1 MMNKKLFSS
10 LLIGGLLF
18 SFTGGFVSCSED
30 YDDDIKDLQTQ
41 IDAQRASLAEIE
53 TLLQSGVV
61 IKDVK
66 SDTNGI
72 KLILS
77 NGNEYVLT
85 HGEDGKDGK
94 DAAVWTIGTDG
105 YWYLNNEKTEYK
117 AIGIDGVDGK
127 DGKDGVDGK
136 DGINGTNGKDGADGK
151 DGKDGAD
158 GKDGINGTNG
168 KDGADGKDGK
178 DGADGKDGENGY
190 YYVPNTETGMFDIY
204 QVKDGVGTFVKA
216 TEISWRAQCLSAVFT
231 GNKLILTGIKGAEN
245 ESVTLY
251 VGTGLG
257 SVAFIP
263 EVYSQDFFLPT
274 PKTEYLHINSY
285 GKWNDIVANT
295 QFLKAHKDIEYS
307 NLVTLSYR
315 LNPSDAFV
323 ENTNF
328 AFISR
333 NVETR
338 AAGDNTGSSA
348 LLNLVE
354 SNIANGEAN
363 LVTRFNRVS
372 GKGNI
377 VALQTWVGQDFVT
390 SDYIYVKG
398 STGINAYIGKTQ
410 QTTKFAKYVQ
420 RTTANG
426 NIYNVNDVTVDGVTK
441 EKATTLAKTL
451 LPIEDTNGNE
461 NHSLELL
468 MSETHNLNNYVDLFR
483 EGTSDRLTALG
494 FDGEKFSYKFTLV
507 EYIGKDNQTDQSV
520 FATLDKE
527 GNIAIAAGTS
537 AETRTPVVRV
547 DAYITDYNDAERL
560 VASAYIKIKWVKE
573 IKKDIPDDPY
583 PTIDLGSSN
592 HVYQTLGSTAKQ
604 IYEMPWMKVNTDLYN
619 IAGLNATN
627 FWNYYKAPT
636 YTVTVNDVD
645 KSYKPV
651 KGVTVNSN
659 LADAAT
665 ATSALSI
672 ALDNKVLTE
681 NTYNKRGAAAEYT
694 VTIFIESKDDYDG
707 KGDFTLVYKFNVSEN
722 CEAFELNPNMAVGN
736 TVTVNGAV
744 GTNGWEMITDIA
756 QHFKYNAAHED
767 IFTYYTEHKN
777 VKAGSL
783 KFSENMA
790 NVDMSGDY
798 KQMWLNTAISKDVEV
813 PVKYSVELEN
823 GEVCEYSYTVVFEN
837 PFVGTTGKTVTVSQ
851 KPGVNTAKAAPS
863 LKVVDIH
870 GSDIYS
876 WVNNALAL
884 SKVATDDY
892 RLGNNVNVKYEFKGQ
907 DYKNFV
913 SQLDADAK
921 FEVNPTT
928 GEITWENK
936 TVLPASKTFDLTV
949 TVTFDNIS
957 EVTCTIPVTI
967 EAK

>member
-1 MMNKKLFSS
+1 
-10 LLIGGLLF
+10 
-18 SFTGGFVSCSED
+18 
-30 YDDDIKDLQTQ
+30 
-41 IDAQRASLAEIE
+41 
-53 TLLQSGVV
+53 
-61 IKDVK
+61 
-66 SDTNGI
+66 
-72 KLILS
+72 
-77 NGNEYVLT
+77 
-85 HGEDGKDGK
+85 
-94 DAAVWTIGTDG
+94 
-105 YWYLNNEKTEYK
+105 
-117 AIGIDGVDGK
+117 
-127 DGKDGVDGK
+127 
-136 DGINGTNGKDGADGK
+136 
-151 DGKDGAD
+151 
-158 GKDGINGTNG
+158 
-168 KDGADGKDGK
+168 
-178 DGADGKDGENGY
+178 
-190 YYVPNTETGMFDIY
+190 MFDIY
-204 QVKDGVGTFVKA
+204 QVKDGVGTLVKA
-216 TEISWRAQCLSAVFT
+216 TEISWRAQCMSAVFT

-274 PKTEYLHINSY
+274 PKTEYMHINSY
-285 GKWNDIVANT
+285 GKLGDKVAGT
-295 QFLKAHKDIEYS
+295 ELLKAHTNIEYS

-328 AFISR
+328 GFISR
-333 NVETR
+333 SVTTR
-338 AAGDNTGSSA
+338 AAGDKSGNSA
-348 LLNLVE
+348 RIGQVGE
-354 SNIANGEAN
+354 ATIANGEVSLA
-363 LVTRFNRVS
+363 TRYNRA
-372 GKGNI
+372 GEGNI
-377 VALQTWVGQDFVT
+377 VALQTWVGQDVVT
-390 SDYIYVKG
+390 SDYIYVG
-398 STGINAYIGKTQ
+398 ASNSINVEIGKTKQ
-410 QTTKFAKYVQ
+410 PSLAQYVQ
-420 RTTANG
+420 RTKNGHIYDVNANTRKSDYIQKNFLPLNANG
-426 NIYNVNDVTVDGVTK
+426 NDNYN
-441 EKATTLAKTL
+441 
-451 LPIEDTNGNE
+451 
-461 NHSLELL
+461 LELK
-468 MSETHNLNNYVDLFR
+468 MDETHNLNEYVDLYIS
-483 EGTSDRLTALG
+483 GTTDKLTAKG
-494 FDGEKFSYKFTLV
+494 FDGNRIRYEFAIEEYKD
-507 EYIGKDNQTDQSV
+507 GATDQAQ
-520 FATLDKE
+520 FATLD
-527 GNIAIAAGTS
+527 GSNISVGGAIGGTS

-547 DAYITDYNDAERL
+547 DAYITDYNDTECL

-573 IKKDIPDDPY
+573 IKKDTPDDAY

-604 IYEMPWMKVNTDLYN
+604 IYEMPWTKVNTDLYN
-619 IAGLNATN
+619 KAGLNATN
-627 FWNYYKAPT
+627 FWNYYNAPK
-636 YTVTVNDVD
+636 YTISVKDVD
-645 KSYKPV
+645 NNRVVSGQTLP
-651 KGVTVNSN
+651 GVIVTENLNS
-659 LADAAT
+659 AAT
-665 ATSALSI
+665 ATSAFSI
-672 ALDNKVLTE
+672 ALDNKVKTE
-681 NTYNKRGAAAEYT
+681 NTYNKRGTAAEYT

-722 CEAFELNPNMAVGN
+722 CEAFELNPEMAVGN

-851 KPGVNTAKAAPS
+851 KPGVNTAQAAPS

-884 SKVATDDY
+884 SDVATGDY

-936 TVLPASKTFDLTV
+936 TVLPASKTFNLTV

-957 EVTCTIPVTI
+957 TVTCTIPVTI

>member
-1 MMNKKLFSS
+1 MMNKKLFST

-30 YDDDIKDLQTQ
+30 YDDDIKGLQAQ

-72 KLILS
+72 KLTLS

-117 AIGIDGVDGK
+117 AIGIDG
-127 DGKDGVDGK
+127 
-136 DGINGTNGKDGADGK
+136 
-151 DGKDGAD
+151 KDGAD

-178 DGADGKDGENGY
+178 DGADGKDGKDGKDGENGY

-204 QVKDGVGTFVKA
+204 QVKDGVGTLVKA
-216 TEISWRAQCLSAVFT
+216 TEISWRAQCTSAVFT

-274 PKTEYLHINSY
+274 PKTEYMHINSY
-285 GKWNDIVANT
+285 GKWNDKVAGT
-295 QFLKAHKDIEYS
+295 ELLKAHTNIEYS

-328 AFISR
+328 GFISR
-333 NVETR
+333 SVTTR
-338 AAGDNTGSSA
+338 AAGDKSGNSA
-348 LLNLVE
+348 RIGQVGE
-354 SNIANGEAN
+354 ATIANGEVSLA
-363 LVTRFNRVS
+363 TRYNRA
-372 GKGNI
+372 GEGNI
-377 VALQTWVGQDFVT
+377 VALQTWVGQDVVT
-390 SDYIYVKG
+390 SDYIYVG
-398 STGINAYIGKTQ
+398 ASNGINVEIGKTKQ
-410 QTTKFAKYVQ
+410 PSLAQYVQ
-420 RTTANG
+420 RTKNGQIYDVNANTRKSDYIQK
-426 NIYNVNDVTVDGVTK
+426 NFLP
-441 EKATTLAKTL
+441 LAAAA
-451 LPIEDTNGNE
+451 
-461 NHSLELL
+461 HLELK
-468 MSETHNLNNYVDLFR
+468 MDETHNLNEYVDLYIS
-483 EGTSDRLTALG
+483 GTTDKLTAKG
-494 FDGEKFSYKFTLV
+494 FDGSKIRYEFTIEEYKD
-507 EYIGKDNQTDQSV
+507 GATDQAQ
-520 FATLDKE
+520 FATLD
-527 GNIAIAAGTS
+527 GSNISVGGAIGGTS

-547 DAYITDYNDAERL
+547 DAYITDYNDTECL

-573 IKKDIPDDPY
+573 SKPDIKDDPY

-604 IYEMPWMKVNTDLYN
+604 IYEMPWTKVNTDLYN
-619 IAGLNATN
+619 KAGLNATN
-627 FWNYYKAPT
+627 FWNYYNVPT
-636 YTVTVNDVD
+636 YKVTVNDVD

-651 KGVTVNSN
+651 QGVTVNSN
-659 LADAAT
+659 LANAAT
-665 ATSALSI
+665 ATSAFSI

-722 CEAFELNPNMAVGN
+722 CEAFELNPEMAVGN

-767 IFTYYTEHKN
+767 IFKYYTEHKN
-777 VKAGSL
+777 VKDGSL

-790 NVDMSGDY
+790 NVDISGDY

-851 KPGVNTAKAAPS
+851 KPGVNTAQAAPS

-936 TVLPASKTFDLTV
+936 TVLPASKTFDMTV

-957 EVTCTIPVTI
+957 TVTCTIPVTI

>member
-1 MMNKKLFSS
+1 MMNKKLFST

-30 YDDDIKDLQTQ
+30 YDDDIKGLQAQ

-72 KLILS
+72 KLTLS

-117 AIGIDGVDGK
+117 AIGIDG
-127 DGKDGVDGK
+127 
-136 DGINGTNGKDGADGK
+136 
-151 DGKDGAD
+151 KDGAD

-178 DGADGKDGENGY
+178 DGADGKDGKDGADGKDGKDGKDGENGY

-204 QVKDGVGTFVKA
+204 QVKDGVGTLVKA
-216 TEISWRAQCLSAVFT
+216 TEISWRAQCTSAVFT

-274 PKTEYLHINSY
+274 PKTEYMHINSY
-285 GKWNDIVANT
+285 GKWNDKVAGT
-295 QFLKAHKDIEYS
+295 ELLKAHTNIEYS

-328 AFISR
+328 GFISR
-333 NVETR
+333 SVTTR
-338 AAGDNTGSSA
+338 AAGDKSGNSA
-348 LLNLVE
+348 RIGQVGE
-354 SNIANGEAN
+354 ATIANGEVSLA
-363 LVTRFNRVS
+363 TRYNRA
-372 GKGNI
+372 GEGNI
-377 VALQTWVGQDFVT
+377 VALQTWVGQDVVT
-390 SDYIYVKG
+390 SDYIYVG
-398 STGINAYIGKTQ
+398 ASNGINVEIGKTKQ
-410 QTTKFAKYVQ
+410 PSLAQYVQ
-420 RTTANG
+420 RTKNGQIYDVNANTRKSDYIQK
-426 NIYNVNDVTVDGVTK
+426 NFLP
-441 EKATTLAKTL
+441 LAAAA
-451 LPIEDTNGNE
+451 
-461 NHSLELL
+461 HLELK
-468 MSETHNLNNYVDLFR
+468 MDETHNLNEYVDLYIS
-483 EGTSDRLTALG
+483 GTTDKLTAKG
-494 FDGEKFSYKFTLV
+494 FDGSKIRYEFTIEEYKD
-507 EYIGKDNQTDQSV
+507 GATDQAQ
-520 FATLDKE
+520 FATLD
-527 GNIAIAAGTS
+527 GSNISVGGAIGGTS

-547 DAYITDYNDAERL
+547 DAYITDYNDTECL

-573 IKKDIPDDPY
+573 SKPDIKDDPY

-604 IYEMPWMKVNTDLYN
+604 IYEMPWTKVNTDLYN
-619 IAGLNATN
+619 KAGLNATN
-627 FWNYYKAPT
+627 FWNYYNVPT
-636 YTVTVNDVD
+636 YKVTVNDVD

-651 KGVTVNSN
+651 QGVTVNSN
-659 LADAAT
+659 LANAAT
-665 ATSALSI
+665 ATSAFSI

-722 CEAFELNPNMAVGN
+722 CEAFELNPEMAVGN

-767 IFTYYTEHKN
+767 IFKYYTEHKN
-777 VKAGSL
+777 VKDGSL

-790 NVDMSGDY
+790 NVDISGDY

-851 KPGVNTAKAAPS
+851 KPGVNTAQAAPS

-936 TVLPASKTFDLTV
+936 TVLPASKTFDMTV

-957 EVTCTIPVTI
+957 TVTCTIPVTI

>member
-30 YDDDIKDLQTQ
+30 YDDDIKGLQAQ

-72 KLILS
+72 KLTLS

-117 AIGIDGVDGK
+117 AIGIDGKDGK
-127 DGKDGVDGK
+127 DGKDGV
-136 DGINGTNGKDGADGK
+136 DGK

-168 KDGADGKDGK
+168 KDGADGKDGINGTDGK
-178 DGADGKDGENGY
+178 DGADGKDGVDGKDGENGY

-204 QVKDGVGTFVKA
+204 QVKDGVGTLVKA
-216 TEISWRAQCLSAVFT
+216 TEISWRAQCMSAVFT

-274 PKTEYLHINSY
+274 PKTEYMHINSY
-285 GKWNDIVANT
+285 GKLGDKVAGT
-295 QFLKAHKDIEYS
+295 ELLKAKTDIEYS

-328 AFISR
+328 GFISR
-333 NVETR
+333 SVITR
-338 AAGDNTGSSA
+338 ASGDKSGNSA
-348 LLNLVE
+348 RIGQVGE
-354 SNIANGEAN
+354 ATIANGEVN
-363 LVTRFNRVS
+363 LVTRYNRA
-372 GKGNI
+372 GQGNI
-377 VALQTWVGQDFVT
+377 VALQTWVGQDVVT
-390 SDYIYVKG
+390 SDYIYVGSSKG
-398 STGINAYIGKTQ
+398 IDVEIRKTQ
-410 QTTKFAKYVQ
+410 QPSLAQYVQ
-420 RTTANG
+420 RTKNGQIYDVNANTRKSDY
-426 NIYNVNDVTVDGVTK
+426 IQKTFLP
-441 EKATTLAKTL
+441 LAAAA
-451 LPIEDTNGNE
+451 
-461 NHSLELL
+461 HLELK
-468 MSETHNLNNYVDLFR
+468 MDETHNLNEYVDLYIS
-483 EGTSDRLTALG
+483 GTTDKLTAKG
-494 FDGEKFSYKFTLV
+494 FDGSKIRYEFAIEEYKD
-507 EYIGKDNQTDQSV
+507 GATDQAQ
-520 FATLDKE
+520 FATLD
-527 GNIAIAAGTS
+527 GSNISVGGAIGGTS

-573 IKKDIPDDPY
+573 IKKDTPDDAY

-604 IYEMPWMKVNTDLYN
+604 IYEMPWTKVNTDLYN
-619 IAGLNATN
+619 KAGLNATN
-627 FWNYYKAPT
+627 FWNYYNTPT
-636 YTVTVNDVD
+636 YKVTVNDVD

-651 KGVTVNSN
+651 QGVTVSSN
-659 LADAAT
+659 LANAAT
-665 ATSALSI
+665 ATSAFSI

-736 TVTVNGAV
+736 TVTVNGTV
-744 GTNGWEMITDIA
+744 GATGWEMRTDVA

-837 PFVGTTGKTVTVSQ
+837 PFVGTTGNAVTVSQ
-851 KPGVNTAKAAPS
+851 KPGVNTAQAAPS

-936 TVLPASKTFDLTV
+936 TVLPASKTFNLTV

-957 EVTCTIPVTI
+957 TVTCTIPVTI

>member
-1 MMNKKLFSS
+1 MMNKKLFST

-30 YDDDIKDLQTQ
+30 YDDDIKGLQAQ

-72 KLILS
+72 KLTLS

-117 AIGIDGVDGK
+117 AIGIDG
-127 DGKDGVDGK
+127 
-136 DGINGTNGKDGADGK
+136 
-151 DGKDGAD
+151 KDGAD

-178 DGADGKDGENGY
+178 DGADGKDGKDGADGKDGKDGKDGENGY

-204 QVKDGVGTFVKA
+204 QVKDGVGTLVKA
-216 TEISWRAQCLSAVFT
+216 TEISWRAQCTSAVFT

-274 PKTEYLHINSY
+274 PKTEYMHINSY
-285 GKWNDIVANT
+285 GKWNDKVAGT
-295 QFLKAHKDIEYS
+295 ELLKAHTNIEYS

-328 AFISR
+328 GFISR
-333 NVETR
+333 SVTTR
-338 AAGDNTGSSA
+338 AAGDKSGNSA
-348 LLNLVE
+348 RIGQVGE
-354 SNIANGEAN
+354 ATIANGEVSLA
-363 LVTRFNRVS
+363 TRYNRA
-372 GKGNI
+372 GEGNI
-377 VALQTWVGQDFVT
+377 VALQTWVGQDVVT
-390 SDYIYVKG
+390 SDYIYVG
-398 STGINAYIGKTQ
+398 ASNGINVEIGKTKQ
-410 QTTKFAKYVQ
+410 PSLAQYVQ
-420 RTTANG
+420 RTKNGQIYDVNANTRKSDYIQK
-426 NIYNVNDVTVDGVTK
+426 NFLP
-441 EKATTLAKTL
+441 LAAAA
-451 LPIEDTNGNE
+451 
-461 NHSLELL
+461 HLELK
-468 MSETHNLNNYVDLFR
+468 MDETHNLNEYVDLYIS
-483 EGTSDRLTALG
+483 GTTDKLTAKG
-494 FDGEKFSYKFTLV
+494 FDGSKIRYEFTIEEYKDGSNISV
-507 EYIGKDNQTDQSV
+507 GGAIG
-520 FATLDKE
+520 
-527 GNIAIAAGTS
+527 GTS

-547 DAYITDYNDAERL
+547 DAYITDYNDTECL

-573 IKKDIPDDPY
+573 SKPDIKDDPY

-604 IYEMPWMKVNTDLYN
+604 IYEMPWTKVNTDLYN
-619 IAGLNATN
+619 KAGLNATN
-627 FWNYYKAPT
+627 FWNYYNVPT
-636 YTVTVNDVD
+636 YKVTVNDVD

-651 KGVTVNSN
+651 QGVTVNSN
-659 LADAAT
+659 LANAAT
-665 ATSALSI
+665 ATSAFSI

-722 CEAFELNPNMAVGN
+722 CEAFELNPEMAVGN

-767 IFTYYTEHKN
+767 IFKYYTEHKN
-777 VKAGSL
+777 VKDGSL

-790 NVDMSGDY
+790 NVDISGDY

-851 KPGVNTAKAAPS
+851 KPGVNTAQAAPS

-936 TVLPASKTFDLTV
+936 TVLPASKTFDMTV

-957 EVTCTIPVTI
+957 TVTCTIPVTI

>member
-127 DGKDGVDGK
+127 DGKDGV
-136 DGINGTNGKDGADGK
+136 
-151 DGKDGAD
+151 D

>member
-1 MMNKKLFSS
+1 MMNKKLFST

-30 YDDDIKDLQTQ
+30 YDDDIKDLQAQ

-53 TLLQSGVV
+53 TLLKSGVV

-72 KLILS
+72 KLTLS

-136 DGINGTNGKDGADGK
+136 DG
-151 DGKDGAD
+151 
-158 GKDGINGTNG
+158 
-168 KDGADGKDGK
+168 K

-216 TEISWRAQCLSAVFT
+216 TEISWRAQCMSAVFT

-274 PKTEYLHINSY
+274 PKTEYMHINSY
-285 GKWNDIVANT
+285 GKLGDKVAGT
-295 QFLKAHKDIEYS
+295 ELLKAKTDIEYS

-328 AFISR
+328 GFISR
-333 NVETR
+333 SVETR
-338 AAGDNTGSSA
+338 AAGDKSGNSA
-348 LLNLVE
+348 RIGQVGE
-354 SNIANGEAN
+354 ATIANGEVSLA
-363 LVTRFNRVS
+363 TRYNRA
-372 GKGNI
+372 GEGNI
-377 VALQTWVGQDFVT
+377 VALQTWVGQDVVT
-390 SDYIYVKG
+390 SDYIYVGSSKG
-398 STGINAYIGKTQ
+398 IDVEIRKTQ
-410 QTTKFAKYVQ
+410 QTHLTQYVQ
-420 RTTANG
+420 RTKNGQIYDINANTRKSDYIQQ
-426 NIYNVNDVTVDGVTK
+426 NFLP
-441 EKATTLAKTL
+441 LAAAAHLQLKM
-451 LPIEDTNGNE
+451 D
-461 NHSLELL
+461 
-468 MSETHNLNNYVDLFR
+468 ETHNLNEYVDLYIS
-483 EGTSDRLTALG
+483 GTTDRLTAKG
-494 FDGEKFSYKFTLV
+494 FDGSKIRYEFTIEEYKD
-507 EYIGKDNQTDQSV
+507 GATDQAR
-520 FATLDKE
+520 FATLD
-527 GNIAIAAGTS
+527 GSNISVGGAIGGTS

-560 VASAYIKIKWVKE
+560 VASAYIKIEWVKY
-573 IKKDIPDDPY
+573 DVSPDPDAAY

-592 HVYQTLGSTAKQ
+592 QVYQTLGSTAKQ
-604 IYEMPWMKVNTDLYN
+604 IYEMPWTDVNTLLYN
-619 IAGLNATN
+619 KAGLNATN
-627 FWNYYKAPT
+627 FWQYYNAPK
-636 YTVTVNDVD
+636 YTISVKDVD
-645 KSYKPV
+645 NNRVVSGQTLP
-651 KGVTVNSN
+651 GVIVTENLNS
-659 LADAAT
+659 AAT
-665 ATSALSI
+665 ATSAFSI
-672 ALDNKVLTE
+672 ALDNKVKTE
-681 NTYNKRGAAAEYT
+681 NTYNKRGTAAEYT
-694 VTIFIESKDDYDG
+694 VTIFIESKNDYDG

-736 TVTVNGAV
+736 TVTVNGTV
-744 GTNGWEMITDIA
+744 GATGWEMRTDVA

-783 KFSENMA
+783 KFSENKG

-798 KQMWLNTAISKDVEV
+798 KQMWLNNAISEDVEV
-813 PVKYSVELEN
+813 LVKYSVELEN
-823 GEVCEYSYTVVFEN
+823 DEVCEFSYTVVFEN
-837 PFVGTTGKTVTVSQ
+837 PFVGKPGKAVTVSQ
-851 KPGVNTAKAAPS
+851 KPGVNTAQAAPS
-863 LKVVDIH
+863 VLVQDIH

-884 SKVATDDY
+884 SDVATGDY
-892 RLGNNVNVKYEFKGQ
+892 RLGNNVNVKYEFKGT

-936 TVLPASKTFDLTV
+936 TVLPTSKTFDLTV

-957 EVTCTIPVTI
+957 TVTCTIPVTI

>member
-117 AIGIDGVDGK
+117 AIGVDGK

-136 DGINGTNGKDGADGK
+136 DGKDGADGK

-168 KDGADGKDGK
+168 KDGADGKDGV
-178 DGADGKDGENGY
+178 DGKDGENGY

-216 TEISWRAQCLSAVFT
+216 TEISWRAQCMSAVFT

-263 EVYSQDFFLPT
+263 EVYSEDFFLPT
-274 PKTEYLHINSY
+274 PMTEYMHINSY
-285 GKWNDIVANT
+285 GKLGDKVAGT
-295 QFLKAHKDIEYS
+295 ELLKAHTNIEYS

-328 AFISR
+328 GFISR
-333 NVETR
+333 SVTTR
-338 AAGDNTGSSA
+338 AAGDKSGNSA
-348 LLNLVE
+348 RIGQVGE
-354 SNIANGEAN
+354 ATIANGEVN
-363 LVTRFNRVS
+363 LVTRYNRA
-372 GKGNI
+372 GQGNI
-377 VALQTWVGQDFVT
+377 VALQTWVGQDVVT
-390 SDYIYVKG
+390 SDYIHVGSSKG
-398 STGINAYIGKTQ
+398 IDVEIRKTQ
-410 QTTKFAKYVQ
+410 QPSLAQYVQ
-420 RTTANG
+420 RTKNGHICDVNANTRKSDYIQK
-426 NIYNVNDVTVDGVTK
+426 NF
-441 EKATTLAKTL
+441 
-451 LPIEDTNGNE
+451 LPLDANNE
-461 NHSLELL
+461 NHNLELK
-468 MSETHNLNNYVDLFR
+468 MDETHNLNEYVDLYIS
-483 EGTSDRLTALG
+483 GTTDKLTAKG
-494 FDGEKFSYKFTLV
+494 FDGNRIRYEFAIEEYKD
-507 EYIGKDNQTDQSV
+507 GATDQAQ

-527 GNIAIAAGTS
+527 GNISVGGAIGGTS

-547 DAYITDYNDAERL
+547 DAYITDYNDTECL

-573 IKKDIPDDPY
+573 IKKDTPDDAY

-604 IYEMPWMKVNTDLYN
+604 IYEMPWTKVNTDLYN
-619 IAGLNATN
+619 KAGLNATN
-627 FWNYYKAPT
+627 FWNYYNTPT
-636 YTVTVNDVD
+636 YKITVNDVD

-651 KGVTVNSN
+651 QGVYVSSN
-659 LADAAT
+659 LTNAAT
-665 ATSALSI
+665 ATSAFSI
-672 ALDNKVLTE
+672 TLDNKVLTE

-722 CEAFELNPNMAVGN
+722 CEV
-736 TVTVNGAV
+736 
-744 GTNGWEMITDIA
+744 
-756 QHFKYNAAHED
+756 FKYNNLYHRTSYANLSGDLILVKGQLNSNNLWEMSTYLGEHFEKINGKD
-767 IFTYYTEHKN
+767 IFEYYTSHKN
-777 VKAGSL
+777 VTAIDFATTTSGVTISNNVISLSDALTGEYKAATVDYTVTLVNGEKC
-783 KFSENMA
+783 KFS
-790 NVDMSGDY
+790 Y
-798 KQMWLNTAISKDVEV
+798 Q
-813 PVKYSVELEN
+813 
-823 GEVCEYSYTVVFEN
+823 VVFQN
-837 PFVGTTGKTVTVSQ
+837 PFLSGSTQGVVVKDLT
-851 KPGVNTAKAAPS
+851 GVNTEDATPMVAVKDLDNRTILSYIA
-863 LKVVDIH
+863 
-870 GSDIYS
+870 
-876 WVNNALAL
+876 NALSL
-884 SKVATDDY
+884 SNVATDVY
-892 RLGNNVNVKYEFKGQ
+892 KVGMPTVEFAFNKNTAYNDFVGQ
-907 DYKNFV
+907 LANGSVFEI
-913 SQLDADAK
+913 DAA
-921 FEVNPTT
+921 T
-928 GEITWENK
+928 GVITWENK
-936 TVLPASKTFDLTV
+936 GSKLTENKTFTV
-949 TVTFDNIS
+949 IATVTFEDLS
-957 EVTCTIPVTI
+957 VVKCEIPVTI
-967 EAK
+967 EIK

>member
-1 MMNKKLFSS
+1 M
-10 LLIGGLLF
+10 
-18 SFTGGFVSCSED
+18 SCSED
-30 YDDDIKDLQTQ
+30 YDDDIKDLQAQ

-127 DGKDGVDGK
+127 DGKDGV
-136 DGINGTNGKDGADGK
+136 
-151 DGKDGAD
+151 D

>member
-1 MMNKKLFSS
+1 M
-10 LLIGGLLF
+10 
-18 SFTGGFVSCSED
+18 SCSED
-30 YDDDIKDLQTQ
+30 YDDDIKGLQAQ

-72 KLILS
+72 KLTLS

-117 AIGIDGVDGK
+117 AIGIDG
-127 DGKDGVDGK
+127 
-136 DGINGTNGKDGADGK
+136 
-151 DGKDGAD
+151 KDGAD

-178 DGADGKDGENGY
+178 DGADGKDGKDGKDGENGY

-204 QVKDGVGTFVKA
+204 QVKDGVGTLVKA
-216 TEISWRAQCLSAVFT
+216 TEISWRAQCTSAVFT

-274 PKTEYLHINSY
+274 PKTEYMHINSY
-285 GKWNDIVANT
+285 GKWNDKVAGT
-295 QFLKAHKDIEYS
+295 ELLKAHTNIEYS

-328 AFISR
+328 GFISR
-333 NVETR
+333 SVTTR
-338 AAGDNTGSSA
+338 AAGDKSGNSA
-348 LLNLVE
+348 RIGQVGE
-354 SNIANGEAN
+354 ATIANGEVSLA
-363 LVTRFNRVS
+363 TRYNRA
-372 GKGNI
+372 GEGNI
-377 VALQTWVGQDFVT
+377 VALQTWVGQDVVT
-390 SDYIYVKG
+390 SDYIYVG
-398 STGINAYIGKTQ
+398 ASNGINVEIGKTKQ
-410 QTTKFAKYVQ
+410 PSLAQYVQ
-420 RTTANG
+420 RTKNGQIYDVNANTRKSDYIQK
-426 NIYNVNDVTVDGVTK
+426 NFLP
-441 EKATTLAKTL
+441 LAAAA
-451 LPIEDTNGNE
+451 
-461 NHSLELL
+461 HLELK
-468 MSETHNLNNYVDLFR
+468 MDETHNLNEYVDLYIS
-483 EGTSDRLTALG
+483 GTTDKLTAKG
-494 FDGEKFSYKFTLV
+494 FDGSKIRYEFTIEEYKD
-507 EYIGKDNQTDQSV
+507 GATDQAQ
-520 FATLDKE
+520 FATLD
-527 GNIAIAAGTS
+527 GSNISVGGAIGGTS

-547 DAYITDYNDAERL
+547 DAYITDYNDTECL

-573 IKKDIPDDPY
+573 SKPDIKDDPY

-604 IYEMPWMKVNTDLYN
+604 IYEMPWTKVNTDLYN
-619 IAGLNATN
+619 KAGLNATN
-627 FWNYYKAPT
+627 FWNYYNVPT
-636 YTVTVNDVD
+636 YKVTVNDVD

-651 KGVTVNSN
+651 QGVTVNSN
-659 LADAAT
+659 LANAAT
-665 ATSALSI
+665 ATSAFSI

-722 CEAFELNPNMAVGN
+722 CEAFELNPEMAVGN

-767 IFTYYTEHKN
+767 IFKYYTEHKN
-777 VKAGSL
+777 VKDGSL

-790 NVDMSGDY
+790 NVDISGDY

-851 KPGVNTAKAAPS
+851 KPGVNTAQAAPS

-936 TVLPASKTFDLTV
+936 TVLPASKTFDMTV

-957 EVTCTIPVTI
+957 TVTCTIPVTI

>member
-1 MMNKKLFSS
+1 MVNKKLFST

-30 YDDDIKDLQTQ
+30 YDDDIKNLQAQ

-53 TLLQSGVV
+53 TLLKSGVV

-66 SDTNGI
+66 PDTNGI
-72 KLILS
+72 KLTLS

-136 DGINGTNGKDGADGK
+136 DGKDGVDGK
-151 DGKDGAD
+151 DGKDGADGKD

-168 KDGADGKDGK
+168 KDGADGKDGV
-178 DGADGKDGENGY
+178 DGKDGENGY

-204 QVKDGVGTFVKA
+204 QVKNGVGTLVKA

-263 EVYSQDFFLPT
+263 EVYSEDFFLPT
-274 PKTEYLHINSY
+274 PKTEYLHIKSY

-295 QFLKAHKDIEYS
+295 NYLKAHNDIEYS

-328 AFISR
+328 GFISR
-333 NVETR
+333 TVETR

-398 STGINAYIGKTQ
+398 STPINAYIGKTQ

-451 LPIEDTNGNE
+451 LPIEDANGNE

-483 EGTSDRLTALG
+483 ENTSDRLTALG

-573 IKKDIPDDPY
+573 IKKDTPDNPY

-627 FWNYYKAPT
+627 FWNYYNAPT
-636 YTVTVNDVD
+636 YKVTVNDVD

-651 KGVTVNSN
+651 QGVTVNSN
-659 LADAAT
+659 LANAAT

-672 ALDNKVLTE
+672 ALDNSVLTE
-681 NTYNKRGAAAEYT
+681 NTYNKNGAAAEYT

-736 TVTVNGAV
+736 TVTVNGTV
-744 GTNGWEMITDIA
+744 GANGWEMRTDVA

-783 KFSENMA
+783 KFSENVA
-790 NVDMSGDY
+790 SVDMSRDN
-798 KQMWLNTAISKDVEV
+798 KQMWLNTAISDDVTV
-813 PVKYSVELEN
+813 PVKYSVELVN
-823 GEVCEYSYTVVFEN
+823 GEVCEFSYTVIFEN
-837 PFVGTTGKTVTVSQ
+837 PFVGTTGKAVTVSQ
-851 KPGVNTAKAAPS
+851 KPGVNTAQAAPS
-863 LKVVDIH
+863 LLVKDIH

-884 SKVATDDY
+884 SNVATGDY
-892 RLGNNVNVKYEFKGQ
+892 RLVNNPTVKYEFKGQ

-936 TVLPASKTFDLTV
+936 TVLPASKTFNLTV

-957 EVTCTIPVTI
+957 TVTCTIPVTI